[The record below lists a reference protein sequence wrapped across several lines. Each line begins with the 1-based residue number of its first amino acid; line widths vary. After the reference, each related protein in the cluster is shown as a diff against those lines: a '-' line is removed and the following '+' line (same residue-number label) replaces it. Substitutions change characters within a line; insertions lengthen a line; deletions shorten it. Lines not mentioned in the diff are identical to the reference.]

1 MHGQRVSDDLRKL
14 LGSDK
19 VATDEQHLLAYASD
33 MIPSHQLR
41 KLAGRLPPRKPIA
54 VCFAEDVEDVR
65 RIVKFCAAER
75 VPLIPWGAGS
85 GVCGSAV
92 PVEDS
97 IALDMKRM
105 NRVISLVPEERQV
118 TAQAGLVGE
127 ELEERL
133 NARGMTMG
141 HFPSSIAC
149 STVGGYVA
157 CRSAGQFSSRY
168 GKIEDMLL
176 GLEVVLPS
184 GEIARLGIL
193 GDGHYKDPML
203 DLIAGSEGTLGVI
216 TEVCLKVEPLPEKM
230 DFRGF
235 AFLDL
240 EDGIQCMRRVM
251 QSDLQPTVLR
261 LYDPL
266 DSLIAGFH
274 SKTSEGEDI
283 HRAAARFR
291 GLKGTLAAAVT
302 ELNAAGLAVGLFRP
316 SLLNRIVELLPTRA
330 LLIAGVQGS
339 NTEITE
345 QWDRFKTFVGTAHGE
360 DLGAEPGHAW
370 YKRRYA
376 VSYKQSK
383 IYQAGA
389 FVDTMEVATTWE
401 NLAPMYR
408 AIVKALSKHVFIM
421 AHFSHAYRQ
430 GCSIYFTFAAYRPT
444 EHSRK
449 STYQQAWR
457 AGLEAVRR
465 FNGTISHHHGI
476 GTLKRW
482 AMTRE
487 SPGGQDLFQAFK
499 RALDPASIMNPGKL
513 YNIEA

>member
-1 MHGQRVSDDLRKL
+1 MHGVRVSDELRKL

-19 VATDEQHLLAYASD
+19 VVTDEQHLLSYASD
-33 MIPSHQLR
+33 MIPEGQLR
-41 KLAGRLPPRKPIA
+41 KLADQLPPRKPLAI
-54 VCFAEDVEDVR
+54 CFAEDLEDIQRVVR
-65 RIVKFCAAER
+65 FCAQER
-75 VPLIPWGAGS
+75 VPVIPWGAGS
-85 GVCGSAV
+85 GVCGSNV

-97 IALDMKRM
+97 IALDVKRM
-105 NRVISLVPEERQV
+105 NRILSLVPEECRV
-118 TAQAGLVGE
+118 TVQPGLIGE

-176 GLEVVLPS
+176 GLEVVLPT
-184 GEIARLGIL
+184 GEIANLGVL
-193 GDGHYKDPML
+193 GDGYYRGPLMAL
-203 DLIAGSEGTLGVI
+203 MAGSEGTLGVI
-216 TEVCLKVEPLPEKM
+216 TKVCLKIEPMAEKM
-230 DFRGF
+230 DFRGY

-240 EDGIQCMRRVM
+240 DDGLQCMRRVM
-251 QSDLQPTVLR
+251 QSGLRPTVLR

-266 DSLIAGFH
+266 DSLMAGFH
-274 SKTSEGEDI
+274 SKTDEGEDI
-283 HRAAARFR
+283 HRAAARFS
-291 GLKGTLAAAVT
+291 GLKSVLASAVT
-302 ELNAAGLAVGLFRP
+302 ELNAKGLAAGLLRP
-316 SLLNRIVELLPTRA
+316 SLLNRVVELLPTRS

-339 NTEITE
+339 NAEVTK
-345 QWDRFKTFVGTAHGE
+345 QWDRFGTIVDSVRGE
-360 DLGAEPGHAW
+360 DLGPEPGLSW

-376 VSYKQSK
+376 ISYKQSK

-401 NLAPMYR
+401 NLGLMYR

-421 AHFSHAYRQ
+421 AHFSHAYTQ
-430 GCSIYFTFAAYRPT
+430 GCSVYFTFAAYRPT
-444 EHSRK
+444 ARARK
-449 STYQQAWR
+449 STYQRAWR
-457 AGLEAVRR
+457 AALEAVLR

-487 SPGGQDLFQAFK
+487 SPGGDELFQAFK
-499 RALDPASIMNPGKL
+499 RAMDPAGIMNPGKI
-513 YNIEA
+513 YNVDA

>member
-1 MHGQRVSDDLRKL
+1 MHGARVSDDLRKL

-19 VATDEQHLLAYASD
+19 VVTDEQHLLSYASD
-33 MIPSHQLR
+33 MIPLGQLR
-41 KLAGRLPPRKPIA
+41 KLAGRLPPRKPLAI
-54 VCFAEDVEDVR
+54 CFAENVDDIRRVVR
-65 RIVKFCAAER
+65 YCAQER

-85 GVCGSAV
+85 GVCGSTV
-92 PVEDS
+92 PEEDS
-97 IALDMKRM
+97 IALDVKRM
-105 NRVISLVPEERQV
+105 NRVLSLVPDECRV
-118 TAQAGLVGE
+118 TVQPGLIGE

-133 NARGMTMG
+133 NAQGMTMG

-176 GLEVVLPS
+176 GLEVVMPTGVL
-184 GEIARLGIL
+184 ARMGVL
-193 GDGHYKDPML
+193 GDGHHKDPLL

-216 TEVCLKVEPLPEKM
+216 TEVCLRVEPLPEKM
-230 DFRGF
+230 DFRGY

-240 EDGIQCMRRVM
+240 DDGLQCMRHVM
-251 QSDLQPTVLR
+251 QSDLRPTVLR
-261 LYDPL
+261 LYDPF
-266 DSLIAGFH
+266 DSLMAGVH
-274 SKTSEGEDI
+274 TKTAEGEDI

-291 GLKGTLAAAVT
+291 GLKGTLASAVT
-302 ELNAAGLAVGLFRP
+302 EFNAAGLAAGLFRP
-316 SLLNRIVELLPTRA
+316 SLLNRIVELLPTRS
-330 LLIAGVQGS
+330 LLIAGVQGK
-339 NTEITE
+339 NAEVTE
-345 QWDRFKTFVGTAHGE
+345 QWDQFSSIVEGARGE
-360 DLGAEPGHAW
+360 DLGPEPGHAW
-370 YKRRYA
+370 YRRRYG

-401 NLAPMYR
+401 NLGPMYR
-408 AIVKALSKHVFIM
+408 AIVRALNKHVFIM
-421 AHFSHAYRQ
+421 AHFSHAYPQ
-430 GCSIYFTFAAYRPT
+430 GCSIYFTFAGYRPT
-444 EHSRK
+444 AHARK
-449 STYQQAWR
+449 STYQRAWR
-457 AGLEAVRR
+457 AGLDAVLR

-487 SPGGQDLFQAFK
+487 SPGGQELFQAFK
-499 RALDPASIMNPGKL
+499 RTLDPAAIMNPGKI